1 MFSKVI
7 GYLRILY
14 VFVGLTTMSD
24 MALLDPITKV
34 IIKWFLSN

>member
-14 VFVGLTTMSD
+14 VFVGLITMSD
-24 MALLDPITKV
+24 MALFHLNTK
-34 IIKWFLSN
+34 IIVK